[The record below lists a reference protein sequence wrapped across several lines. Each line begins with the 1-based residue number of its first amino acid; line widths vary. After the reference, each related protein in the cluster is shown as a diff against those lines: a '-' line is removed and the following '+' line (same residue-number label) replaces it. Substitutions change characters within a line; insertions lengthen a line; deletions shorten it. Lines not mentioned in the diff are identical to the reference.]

1 MGKFETFSTTAD
13 VGIRVTGQDLEDLFK
28 TAVNGLNRLL
38 FNDGISSAAGS
49 TVHRFE
55 YHGDSAENILVNL
68 LSEIL
73 FLVQVRGQITVDLE
87 IREAGENNISANLL
101 LTESTME
108 PELDIKSV
116 TYHNLK
122 IIEKNGIKYTEV
134 IFDI

>member
-38 FNDGISSAAGS
+38 FDDEISSSAGS

-73 FLVQVRGQITVDLE
+73 FLIQVRGLITVDLE
-87 IREAGENNISANLL
+87 IREAGENNITANLL
-101 LTESTME
+101 LIESNLE